1 LAIKEET
8 EERLI
13 RAFMELVVAHGYEGA
28 TTRAV
33 AAAAGVNEV
42 TLFRH
47 FGDKET
53 LARAAFTR
61 FEPSAQLAAYDV
73 QFDAASPALAEAGL
87 RACLRT
93 LHAMLAEFQVFLHPG
108 LKEIWRQ
115 VGMQRSSSEVPRAVL
130 AIVQRAL
137 DQAAPAL
144 RPEVDRDA
152 AAFNLL
158 GLVLLS
164 VLWKRFEWAALYS
177 WSPLDA
183 ASVDALFQR
192 SLRPLIDWSDD
203 LS

>member
-1 LAIKEET
+1 
-8 EERLI
+8 
-13 RAFMELVVAHGYEGA
+13 MDLVVAHGYEGA

-61 FEPSAQLAAYDV
+61 LEPGARLANYDV
-73 QFDAASPALAEAGL
+73 RFDASSPTQAEEGL

-93 LHAMLAEFQVFLHPG
+93 LYDMLAEFQMLFHPG
-108 LKEIWRQ
+108 LREIWRQ
-115 VGMQRSSSEVPRAVL
+115 AGMQKSSSEVPRAVL

-144 RPEVDRDA
+144 RSDVDRDT

-158 GLVLLS
+158 GVVLLT
-164 VLWKRFEWAALYS
+164 VLWRRFDWATQYS
-177 WSPLDA
+177 WSPLDT

-192 SLRPLIDWSDD
+192 SLRPFIDWSTE